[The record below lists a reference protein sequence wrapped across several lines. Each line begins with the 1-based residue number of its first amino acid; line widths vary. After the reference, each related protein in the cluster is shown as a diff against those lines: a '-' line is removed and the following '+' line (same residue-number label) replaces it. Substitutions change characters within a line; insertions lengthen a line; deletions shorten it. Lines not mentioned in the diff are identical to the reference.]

1 MRSWDA
7 PRIARE
13 AGAALVRHA
22 AGDAGPRRVVID
34 SRQAGPG
41 DLFVGLRG
49 DTADGGR
56 FASCALAAGAWG
68 VLTAPEH
75 APEGADADG
84 GAWLTA
90 ENPLEALQRL
100 ARGWRRQLGAD
111 VIGVTGSTGKTSTKD
126 LLHAVLAPHRRTIS
140 SRGNFNTEIGLPLE
154 ILAAPAGTEVLVLE
168 MAMRGAG
175 QIAELAGVAE
185 PDVGVIVSIGPV
197 HLELMG
203 TIEAIAAAKAELI
216 AGLAPGAT
224 AIVPAGEPLL
234 GPHLRDDVTI
244 VTFGEGGDVVL
255 RDTGEGWVQVDA
267 GGDVIDLEVPF
278 TQAHLRRNLLAAVA
292 AAQAVGVHPEGR
304 VELALSPG
312 RGQRVELPD
321 GVILI
326 DDCYNANPMSMRA
339 ALDDLAETATR
350 GRHARRVAV
359 LGDML
364 ELGPAEREYHVE
376 IGGHA
381 VSQGVDVLV
390 TVGPLAAAMT
400 DRFDGESYPVA
411 DAGEAAALLPELLAP
426 GDAVLVKASRGVGL
440 EVVCAALQ
448 AGVA

>member
-1 MRSWDA
+1 MRAWDA

-13 AGAALVRHA
+13 AGAHLAMPA
-22 AGDAGPRRVVID
+22 TGEAGPQRAVID

-49 DTADGGR
+49 DTEDGGR
-56 FASCALAAGAWG
+56 FALAALEAGAWG
-68 VLTAPEH
+68 VLTAPAH
-75 APEGADADG
+75 ADRGATD
-84 GAWLTA
+84 GAWLIA
-90 ENPLEALQRL
+90 EDPLDALQRL
-100 ARGWRRQLGAD
+100 ARAWRHELGAD

-126 LLHAVLAPHRRTIS
+126 LLHAVLAPHRRTIA

-175 QIAELAGVAE
+175 QIAELAAVAE
-185 PDVGVIVSIGPV
+185 PNVGVIVSIGPV
-197 HLELMG
+197 HLELLG

-224 AIVPAGEPLL
+224 AIVPAGERLL
-234 GPHLRDDVTI
+234 DPHLRDDVTI
-244 VTFGEGGDVVL
+244 VAFGEGGDVVL
-255 RDTGEGWVQVDA
+255 TEATEDRVTIDA
-267 GGDVIDLEVPF
+267 DGDRIVLEVPF

-292 AAQAVGVHPEGR
+292 AARAIGVRPEGR

-312 RGQRVELPD
+312 RGQRAQLPD

-364 ELGPAEREYHVE
+364 ELGRDERDYHFE
-376 IGGHA
+376 IGQHA
-381 VSQGVDVLV
+381 ASREVDVLI

-400 DRFDGESYPVA
+400 ERFGGESYPVA

-440 EVVCAALQ
+440 EVVCATLQ